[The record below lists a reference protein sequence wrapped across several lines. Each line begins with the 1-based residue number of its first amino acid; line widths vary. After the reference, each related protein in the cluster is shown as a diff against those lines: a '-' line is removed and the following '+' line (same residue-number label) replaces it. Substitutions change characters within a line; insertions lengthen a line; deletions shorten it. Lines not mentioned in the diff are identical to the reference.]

1 LSQKHGIIKKNCLDE
16 SYLLHLISRQK
27 YYDVYYFLLYLM
39 EYFKIISGLILI
51 NIAVNYFDYIGP
63 E

>member
-1 LSQKHGIIKKNCLDE
+1 LSQKHGIIEKNCLGE